1 MEDIMAK
8 NLSNQPGTSLL
19 RTQVYEYLRRELRK
33 EKLKPGMSI
42 SMNDLMR
49 NLGISRTPLRDALL
63 QLQNE
68 GFVTFLPQRG
78 IRINE
83 LTRKDIENM
92 YQMLGALDS
101 RVLLA
106 VFDRIGSRE
115 LDQMKHINDEMGKN
129 LEAQNFPRYWNLN
142 TAFHNVYLNL
152 SNNELILNHI
162 NILRQRLFEFGKKDW
177 SLRRKHVIH
186 KEHSTLI
193 DLIEKGD
200 GVGAADFMRDVHTIL
215 DLDAK
220 IHQLL

>member
-1 MEDIMAK
+1 MEDLTAK
-8 NLSNQPGTSLL
+8 NLSNQPGPSLL
-19 RTQVYEYLRRELRK
+19 RTQVYEYLRQELK
-33 EKLKPGMSI
+33 EENLKPGMSV
-42 SMNDLMR
+42 SMNELMS

-83 LTRKDIENM
+83 LSRKDIENI
-92 YQMLGALDS
+92 YEMLGALDS

-106 VFDRIGSRE
+106 VFDKIGDR
-115 LDQMKHINDEMGKN
+115 QIMHMKQINDEMGKN

-142 TAFHNVYLNL
+142 TAFHNVYLSL
-152 SNNELILNHI
+152 SNNKLILNHI

-193 DLIEKGD
+193 KLIEKGD
-200 GVGAADFMRDVHTIL
+200 GVSAADFMRDVHTIL

-220 IHQLL
+220 IYQSP